1 MRELMNKCILSIAVS
16 AALIGVINQA
26 SAASFKL
33 AESSATGL
41 GRAYAGEAALADNA
55 ATQARNPAMLTYL
68 KGDNFSAGAVLVMPN
83 VDVLGDVSLSSP
95 VLGSKP
101 IVMNA
106 DMKDVAPDA
115 IVPNIFFSSQVN
127 DKWTWGFGVNSNFGL
142 ETSVPETHSAAIFGN
157 QTSITTVEFNPNIAY
172 KINSDFSIGAGFRIV
187 YGEGSIGASVPS
199 WIDGLKLQL
208 PEQIASKLP
217 EGGTVLKSMEGDDI
231 SHGWNI
237 GASWQFSHSHRL
249 GFAYHS
255 EVQLELEGSASGIL
269 YTGGQDMNIEGNLP
283 IELPAFAEIASH
295 HQISDDFSIHASIN
309 WTQWSVFDELVAYF
323 PGETKPI
330 GDIDSDL
337 VKEENF
343 KDNWRFAIGST
354 YQINEDWLYRAGFA
368 LDQTAVDN
376 EHRTLSIP
384 DSDRLW
390 FSSGIGYSA
399 IDNLT
404 IDFSVT
410 YIKAHGDA
418 QINESINLLDL
429 AQVTFSGEA
438 SGDVYLVGA
447 QLNYKL

>member
-1 MRELMNKCILSIAVS
+1 MNKRILTIAVS
-16 AALIGVINQA
+16 SALFGCISEV

-41 GRAYAGEAALADNA
+41 GRAYAGEAAIADNA

-68 KGDNFSAGAVLVMPN
+68 EGSQFSIGAVYVMPN

-95 VLGSKP
+95 LFGPEP

-106 DMKDVAPDA
+106 DMRDVAPDA
-115 IVPNIFFSSQVN
+115 IVPNMFFSEKLNEQ
-127 DKWTWGFGVNSNFGL
+127 WTWGFGINSNFGL
-142 ETSVPETHSAAIFGN
+142 ETNIPDTHTAAIFGN

-172 KINSDFSIGAGFRIV
+172 KLNSDFSIGGGLRLV
-187 YGEGSIGASVPS
+187 YGEGSISASVPG
-199 WIDGLKLQL
+199 WIDGLKVKL
-208 PEQIASKLP
+208 PEQIAGQLP
-217 EGGTVLKSMEGDDI
+217 DSGTALKSMEGDDI

-237 GASWQFSHSHRL
+237 GATWQISQMHRL

-255 EVQLELEGSASGIL
+255 EVKLKLDGEASGLL
-269 YTGGQDMNIEGNLP
+269 YTGSEDISVEGNLP
-283 IELPAFAEIASH
+283 IELPAFAEVSSY
-295 HQISDDFSIHASIN
+295 HQLTDNFAMHTSIN

-330 GDIDSDL
+330 GDIDFDL

-354 YQINEDWLYRAGFA
+354 YQINEELLYRAGIA

-390 FSSGIGYSA
+390 FSSGLGYQASEL
-399 IDNLT
+399 LT
-404 IDFSVT
+404 FDFSFT

-418 QINESINLLDL
+418 KINESLNLMDL
-429 AQVTFSGEA
+429 AQVDFSGEA
-438 SGDVYLVGA
+438 GGDVYLIGI
-447 QLNYKL
+447 QLSYKF

>member
-1 MRELMNKCILSIAVS
+1 MNKRILSIAVS
-16 AALIGVINQA
+16 TAFLGCVNQV

-41 GRAYAGEAALADNA
+41 GRAYAGEAAMADNA

-68 KGDNFSAGAVLVMPN
+68 EGTHFSVGAVYVMPN
-83 VDVLGDVSLSSP
+83 VDVHGDVALSSP
-95 VLGSKP
+95 LFGPDP

-106 DMKDVAPDA
+106 DMKDVAPSA
-115 IVPNIFFSSQVN
+115 IVPNIFFSEQLN
-127 DKWTWGFGVNSNFGL
+127 EKWTWGLGINSNFGL
-142 ETSVPETHSAAIFGN
+142 ETYIPETHAAAIFGN

-172 KINSDFSIGAGFRIV
+172 KINSEFSVGGGLRLV
-187 YGEGSIGASVPS
+187 YGEGSISASVPS
-199 WIDGLKLQL
+199 WIEGLK
-208 PEQIASKLP
+208 SKLP
-217 EGGTVLKSMEGDDI
+217 EPIAGQLPAGGTTLKSMEGDDI
-231 SHGWNI
+231 SQGWNI
-237 GASWQFSHSHRL
+237 GATWQISTMHRV

-255 EVQLELEGSASGIL
+255 EVKLNLDGEASGLL
-269 YTGGQDMNIEGNLP
+269 YTGGQDMSIEGNLP
-283 IELPAFAEIASH
+283 IELPAFAEISSY
-295 HQISDDFSIHASIN
+295 HQLSDNFAMHASIN

-343 KDNWRFAIGST
+343 KDNWRFAVGST
-354 YQINEDWLYRAGFA
+354 YQINDDWLYRAGIA

-390 FSSGIGYSA
+390 FSSGLGYKASE
-399 IDNLT
+399 DLT
-404 IDFSVT
+404 LDFSVT

-418 QINESINLLDL
+418 QIDESLNLLGL
-429 AQVTFSGEA
+429 AQVDFSGET
-438 SGDVYLVGA
+438 SGDVYLVGM
-447 QLNYKL
+447 QLSYKL